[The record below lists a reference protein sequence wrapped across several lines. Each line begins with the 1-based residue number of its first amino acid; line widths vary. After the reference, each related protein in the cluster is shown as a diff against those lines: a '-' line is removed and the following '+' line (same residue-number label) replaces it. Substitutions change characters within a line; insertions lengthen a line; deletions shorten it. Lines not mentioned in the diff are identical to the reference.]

1 MQFDP
6 HVQFDTPAVK
16 CDRSCSRY
24 SRLKNLCS
32 LLTVPRLPPEIQEI
46 IVDLLFD
53 DKDALR
59 TCSLVHQAWLHLSRR
74 HLFAF
79 VHLRENRCESFRHL
93 CQFPRGNVAPYIST
107 LSISSPNDADYIN
120 ESASFFLDLVPYLPS
135 LPALTS
141 LEISSLSWQNASQ
154 QCLSSMARC
163 FSNLTELCI
172 HLVEFSHSQ
181 QVLDLLSCFQM
192 LETISIGATFATE
205 DQASSSITPPNLP
218 HLRVLRL
225 RVGLHGAG
233 AFRDIISW
241 FMPKNGLPAIH
252 AFSIASL
259 DSSLLPIVGSLLR
272 ELGST
277 LKDLDIWVMSTV
289 TVAEVNTHID
299 LTRNRGLRSVTVH
312 NLDSKSWTLFEGIS
326 IDVLSVDIFVDSMEA
341 LDRMEWGLLSWTPQ
355 FAGLRRFSLA
365 VICFTEI
372 PDNNRE
378 SLDVDTVQRE
388 IRRRVPE
395 WAEQMNTEIKLEL
408 KSILKFYE
416 EFMKFKSPSRCAYD
430 QRA

>member
-6 HVQFDTPAVK
+6 HVPFDTPAV
-16 CDRSCSRY
+16 
-24 SRLKNLCS
+24 N
-32 LLTVPRLPPEIQEI
+32 LLTVPRLPPEIHEI

-59 TCSLVHQAWLHLSRR
+59 TCSLVDQAWLSLSRR
-74 HLFAF
+74 HLFAS
-79 VHLRENRCESFRHL
+79 VHLLEGRCESFRHL
-93 CQFPRGNVAPYIST
+93 CHSSRGTVAPYISN
-107 LSISSPNDADYIN
+107 LSISSPEDADYIN
-120 ESASFFLDLVPYLPS
+120 ESASFFLDLVPHLPS

-154 QCLSSMARC
+154 QCLSCMTGC
-163 FSNLTELCI
+163 FSNVTELCI
-172 HLVEFSHSQ
+172 HLVEFNHSQ

-192 LETISIGATFATE
+192 LETVSIGATFATE
-205 DQASSSITPPNLP
+205 DQASSSIPPSNLH

-241 FMPKNGLPAIH
+241 FIPKNGLPAIQ
-252 AFSIASL
+252 AFSIASM
-259 DSSLLPIVGSLLR
+259 DSSLLLVVGSLLR

-277 LKDLDIWVMSTV
+277 LKDLDIWFMSTV
-289 TVAEVNTHID
+289 TAAEVNTHID
-299 LTRNRGLRSVTVH
+299 LTRNRGLRSVTLH
-312 NLDSKSWTLFEGIS
+312 NLGSASWLLLEGIS
-326 IDVLSVDIFVDSMEA
+326 IDFLSVDIFVHSMAA
-341 LDRMEWGLLSWTPQ
+341 LDHMEWGRLTWTPQ
-355 FAGLRRFSLA
+355 FAALRRFSLA
-365 VICFTEI
+365 VICFTESL
-372 PDNNRE
+372 DDRGE

-408 KSILKFYE
+408 KSVLTFYDE
-416 EFMKFKSPSRCAYD
+416 V
-430 QRA
+430 